1 MATTCSVQR
10 LSPPSSSH
18 RRAFNRSLPSDS
30 GEFVPEAKTDA
41 PPTACS
47 MTLRG
52 DAGPAGFVVITYHSP
67 HHSGPGRSKRFLHP
81 TGAAWQK
88 ACRFIS
94 RSTPLQPFLSPLHA
108 GATSLL
114 TTVWR
119 RPATGTYSNS
129 DRKSTRLNSSHVAI
143 SYA

>member
-47 MTLRG
+47 LTLRG
-52 DAGPAGFVVITYHSP
+52 DAGPAGFVVITYYSQ

-94 RSTPLQPFLSPLHA
+94 RSTPLQPFLSPLDA
-108 GATSLL
+108 GATFLYDSL
-114 TTVWR
+114 
-119 RPATGTYSNS
+119 ATPGNGNIFNS
-129 DRKSTRLNSSHVAI
+129 IRIFFTARASPETR
-143 SYA
+143 